1 MEFRIRNARRP
12 PRPLEEGEEDVGAA
26 NDGEDGRASQVYEL
40 GLANAGVQMER
51 VDAVDGVEG
60 VLDAPGGLAH
70 GECVD
75 IEIKARSGAEQWGFL
90 PGRRLQQL
98 LLIAHRELSVVDR
111 LAVMRR

>member
-1 MEFRIRNARRP
+1 VEFRIRDARRP

-75 IEIKARSGAEQWGFL
+75 IEIKAGSGAEQRGFL

-98 LLIAHRELSVVDR
+98 LLIASSHRELVSC
-111 LAVMRR
+111 